1 MAININRV
9 YKSVL
14 VVLQQE
20 KRGVLTPT
28 EFNKVAT
35 QAQQEIFIEYFDE
48 LNQLLRQPQTSL
60 AYADRYALLDEKI
73 QIFKRVETLS
83 TSATGTVT
91 PTTAVQELGDVVY
104 FASSDAEG
112 KAVQRIQKHEVYTTN
127 QSPLTKPTERYPVYT
142 YENNVIQLYPST
154 IVNGVNDIQLNFL
167 KYPTDVKW
175 GFTIDTEL
183 GNYIYNAQSSVD
195 FELHQSDEPMLVDKI
210 LGYAGV
216 MTRDQLALQLANS
229 KEQQIDI
236 DGQK

>member
-1 MAININRV
+1 MAINVNQV

-14 VVLQQE
+14 VILQQE

-28 EFNKVAT
+28 EFNKIAT
-35 QAQQEIFIEYFDE
+35 QSQQEIFTEYFDE

-73 QIFKRVETLS
+73 SLFKRNEVVNFNG
-83 TSATGTVT
+83 GTTVVDV
-91 PTTAVQELGDVVY
+91 PANVQELGTVIYNDR
-104 FASSDAEG
+104 E
-112 KAVQRIQKHEVYTTN
+112 VQRIQEYEVYTTN
-127 QSPLTKPTERYPVYT
+127 QSPLTQPTEFYPVYK
-142 YENNVIQLYPST
+142 YENGKLTLYPDT
-154 IVNGVNDIQLNFL
+154 LTGAGVTLNFL
-167 KYPTDVKW
+167 KYPSDVKW

-183 GNYIYNAQSSVD
+183 GNYIYNPNDSVD
-195 FELHQSDEPMLVDKI
+195 FELHQSDQPLLVDKI

-216 MTRDQLALQLANS
+216 MTRDQLALQLATS

>member
-1 MAININRV
+1 MAINVNQV
-9 YKSVL
+9 YKAVL

-28 EFNKVAT
+28 EFNKIAT
-35 QAQQEIFIEYFDE
+35 QAQQEIFTEYFDE

-73 QIFKRVETLS
+73 SLFKTTDTLALNAS
-83 TSATGTVT
+83 KVTV
-91 PTTAVQELGDVVY
+91 PTQVQELGTVIY
-104 FASSDAEG
+104 NNRE
-112 KAVQRIQKHEVYTTN
+112 VQRIQKYEVYTTN
-127 QSPLTKPTERYPVYT
+127 ESPLTAPTAFYPVYT
-142 YENNVIQLYPST
+142 YEDSVIELYPTLTGSIT
-154 IVNGVNDIQLNFL
+154 LNFL
-167 KYPTDVKW
+167 KFPADVKW

-183 GNYIYNAQSSVD
+183 GNYIYSDQASTD
-195 FELHQSDEPMLVDKI
+195 FEIHKSDQPLLIDKI

-216 MTRDQLALQLANS
+216 MSRDQLALQLSAS

>member
-1 MAININRV
+1 MINVNQV

-20 KRGVLTPT
+20 KRGVLTPV
-28 EFNKVAT
+28 EFNKIAT
-35 QAQQEIFIEYFDE
+35 TSQQEIYIEYFDE

-73 QIFKRVETLS
+73 QIFKDVETLS
-83 TSATGTVT
+83 TDANGTVT
-91 PTTAVQELGDVVY
+91 PTASVQELGDVIY
-104 FASSDAEG
+104 FANSTANGRE
-112 KAVQRIQKHEVYTTN
+112 VQRIQKHEVYTTN
-127 QSPLTKPTERYPVYT
+127 QGNLTAPTTTYPVYT
-142 YENNVIQLYPST
+142 YEKNVIQLYPST
-154 IVNGVNDIQLNFL
+154 IVSGTNDIQLNFL
-167 KYPTDVKW
+167 KYPSDVKW

-183 GNYIYNAQSSVD
+183 GNYIYNAQDSVD
-195 FELHQSDEPMLVDKI
+195 FEIHQSDAPLLISKI

-216 MTRDQLALQLANS
+216 MTQDQLALQLAAG